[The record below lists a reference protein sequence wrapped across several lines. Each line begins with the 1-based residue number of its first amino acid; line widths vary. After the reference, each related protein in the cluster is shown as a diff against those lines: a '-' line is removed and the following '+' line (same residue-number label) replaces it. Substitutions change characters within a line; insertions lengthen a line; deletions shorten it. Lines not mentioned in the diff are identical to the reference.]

1 MEAADE
7 QVEDVLEGVVIIIG
21 PSSSSCS
28 ACGHSA
34 FPGEI
39 SHDAVSGYARTKGC
53 GARFTHVSAVGPHLV
68 EAATKMRPDLP
79 LVDPREVHRYRR
91 QDR

>member
-7 QVEDVLEGVVIIIG
+7 QVEDAPEGAVIIIG
-21 PSSSSCS
+21 SSSSRCS
-28 ACGHSA
+28 ACGRDA
-34 FPGEI
+34 FPEEI

-53 GARFTHVSAVGPHLV
+53 GVRFTHVSGSGPHLM
-68 EAATKMRPDLP
+68 ESAAKMRPDLP
-79 LVDPREVHRYRR
+79 LVQPDDLHRYRR